1 MIRALWT
8 AGTGMNAQQTNI
20 DTIANNLANVNTNG
34 YKKIRPEFQDLIYQ
48 NLRTA
53 GSPTGQRA
61 TLPTGLQVGHG
72 TKLAATTK
80 VFSQGDYL
88 QTDNPLDMLIE
99 GNGFFQVQM
108 PDGTPA
114 YTRNGAF
121 KADVE
126 GRLVTSEG
134 YLVQPEI
141 TVPAGATR
149 IDVGP
154 DGTVSAVLAGQT
166 DSTTLGQLQVAVF
179 RNPAGLSNEGKG
191 LYKVG
196 TASGN
201 PTVVI
206 PGTEGAGPIM
216 NNCLEMSNVKVVEEM
231 INMIVAQRAYDVNA
245 KAIQASDEMLET
257 ANNLRR

>member
-1 MIRALWT
+1 MLRALWT
-8 AGTGMNAQQTNI
+8 AGTGMNAQQTNM
-20 DTIANNLANVNTNG
+20 DTIANNLANVNTTG

-53 GSPTGQRA
+53 GSTTGQG
-61 TLPTGLQVGHG
+61 TIMPTGLQVGHG

-80 VFSQGDYL
+80 IFSQGDYL

-108 PDGTPA
+108 PDGTAA

-121 KADVE
+121 KADVS
-126 GRLVTSEG
+126 GRMVTSEG

-141 TVPAGATR
+141 TVPQGANR
-149 IDVGP
+149 IDISP
-154 DGTVSAVLAGQT
+154 DGTVTAVLAGQNE
-166 DSTTLGQLQVAVF
+166 STVLGQLQLATF
-179 RNPAGLSNEGKG
+179 RNPAGLDNMGKG
-191 LYKVG
+191 LYKEG

-201 PTVVI
+201 AISVV
-206 PGTEGAGPIM
+206 PGTEGAGSIM

-231 INMIVAQRAYDVNA
+231 LNMIVAQRAYDVNS
-245 KAIQASDEMLET
+245 KAIQAADEMLQT